1 MTFLAGG
8 FQDARGSND
17 AGEFYV
23 ENVIEELDVA
33 SEWYYDEVTHILHF
47 AYNGTGA
54 PPTDGSIVAIA
65 GHAITIVNI
74 TAPMAAPATG
84 ISFLGLGFRDAAY
97 TYLMPHGTVFVAL
110 AAPYVPALTS

>member
-74 TAPMAAPATG
+74 TAPMAAPWNQTEARARRSP
-84 ISFLGLGFRDAAY
+84 IALRSAAKRS
-97 TYLMPHGTVFVAL
+97 AC
-110 AAPYVPALTS
+110 AAPRPS